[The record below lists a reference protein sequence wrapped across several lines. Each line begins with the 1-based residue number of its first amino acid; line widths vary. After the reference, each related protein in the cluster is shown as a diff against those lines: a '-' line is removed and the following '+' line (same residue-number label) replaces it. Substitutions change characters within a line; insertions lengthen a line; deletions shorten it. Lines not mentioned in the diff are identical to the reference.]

1 MIIYSVSRYFPHR
14 HFISFTG
21 TFPTYDQHR
30 ILLQLASWRPGRYEL
45 GNFSKNIRAWKAEGV
60 DGRALSFRKISKD
73 LWEVDCDGL
82 SHVTVSYEYYA
93 ADLNAGSTYL
103 DEDQLYINP
112 VNCFFYNP
120 HAMEEGYEISFSLP
134 PEYRIATGMKRSSGH
149 VLTARDF
156 DELADCP
163 LIASADIKHL
173 QYDSDGVRYNVWIQG
188 EVLLEEARLL
198 NEFSAFTKAQ
208 MHLFGDIPCD
218 EYHFLFQFT
227 PYFIRHGVEHRN
239 STVIAMGP
247 AADFQNDVLFK
258 DLLGIS
264 CHELFHTWNVKCIRP
279 VEMLP
284 YDFTKENYS
293 RSGYVY
299 EGVTTYYGD
308 LLLWRSGC
316 ISDAEWFQ
324 IIEGH
329 VQDHVNNHGRFNL
342 SVADSS
348 FDTWLDGYAPGI
360 PWRKVSIYNE
370 GFLLA
375 MIFDLL
381 IIQESDAQRSLDGV
395 MKLMYERFGKKQL
408 GYTSDDYRNLVE
420 EVLGRSMK
428 KEFDDHVYGTSDY
441 MPLLEKVLT
450 VTGLSLNSSPGG
462 KWSDAFLGLS
472 VEEVA
477 QRVTVLSVYPGSP
490 ADVAGLWNGDEIIAV
505 NGTVPYKNFQLL
517 YRMIDGPVTLD
528 IVRKGRQRSVQLA
541 ADGNIWTKKY
551 RLLRNEQP
559 SKQQERVFDKWKFA

>member
-1 MIIYSVSRYFPHR
+1 MIIYSVSRDFPHR

-60 DGRALSFRKISKD
+60 DGQALSFRKISKD
-73 LWEVDCDGL
+73 LWEVDCHGL

-428 KEFDDHVYGTSDY
+428 KEFDDHVYGTLDY

-477 QRVTVLSVYPGSP
+477 QKVTVLSVYPGSP

>member
-1 MIIYSVSRYFPHR
+1 MISYFVSREFPHR
-14 HFISFTG
+14 HFIAFTA
-21 TFPTYDQHR
+21 TFPTYNQHK
-30 ILLQLASWRPGRYEL
+30 ILLQLAAWRPGRYEL
-45 GNFSKNIRAWKAEGV
+45 GNFSKNIRAWKAECV
-60 DGRALSFRKISKD
+60 DGQALRFRKLSKD
-73 LWEVDCDGL
+73 MWEVDCHGS

-120 HAMEEGYEISFSLP
+120 HAMEEDYEISFGLP
-134 PEYRIATGMKRSSGH
+134 LDYQIASGMKQISKH
-149 VLTARDF
+149 VLSARDY

-163 LIASADIKHL
+163 LIASASLKHL
-173 QYDSDGVRYNVWIQG
+173 LYETNGLRFNVWIQG
-188 EVLLEEARLL
+188 EVLLEEARML

-208 MHLFGDIPCD
+208 LQIFEDIPCD

-264 CHELFHTWNVKCIRP
+264 CHELFHAWNVKCIRP
-279 VEMLP
+279 IEMMP

-329 VQDHVNNHGRFNL
+329 VQDHVSNHGRYNL

-381 IIQESDAQRSLDGV
+381 IIQASGSQRSLDEV
-395 MKLMYERFGKKQL
+395 MKLMYERYGKKHL
-408 GYTSDDYRNLVE
+408 GYTSGDYQQTVE

-428 KEFDDHVYGTSDY
+428 YEFEEFVFGNADY
-441 MPLLEKVLT
+441 LPLLENVFSMI
-450 VTGLSLNSSPGG
+450 GLSLTGSPGG

-477 QRVTVLSVYPGSP
+477 QKVSVLSVFPGSP
-490 ADVAGLWNGDEIIAV
+490 ADLAGLWNGDEIIAV

-517 YRMIDGPVTLD
+517 FRMIDGPVTLD
-528 IVRKGRQRSVQLA
+528 IVRKGRQRSVQLS
-541 ADGNIWTKKY
+541 ADGTIWTKKY
-551 RLLRNEQP
+551 RLSRNEQP